1 MKPST
6 DLDPCWQLLCAG
18 ESLQDGGLG
27 RSFELL
33 YKGRPC
39 RAFALRH
46 QGRVQAYLNRCSHV
60 ALELDWLPDRFFDAA
75 GQYLV
80 CTAHGALFLPDT
92 GACIG
97 GPGRGPLVKIP
108 LLERDGI
115 VYWQSGQDFVPAAT

>member
-1 MKPST
+1 MPWFGKAQQMWSACFQHLQCRKCVT
-6 DLDPCWQLLCAG
+6 ETVQRFVAVAG
-18 ESLQDGGLG
+18 FFHPGSVKVGG
-27 RSFELL
+27 
-33 YKGRPC
+33 
-39 RAFALRH
+39 
-46 QGRVQAYLNRCSHV
+46 HV

-108 LLERDGI
+108 LLERDGV